1 MNNLIYPGIHNDD
14 FGGMTNIG
22 KIIRDAWVFGLLPE
36 TQTCEGWNLAQL
48 EKLYEQ
54 VHQAW
59 MPYGHLV
66 SQLTT
71 ELRQRHE
78 RIHGEAFH
86 QAKAQGWSIAE
97 LEEDD

>member
-1 MNNLIYPGIHNDD
+1 MNNLIYSGIHNDD

-36 TQTCEGWNLAQL
+36 TQTCEGWSLGQL

-59 MPYGHLV
+59 MPYGHLM
-66 SQLTT
+66 SHLPT
-71 ELRQRHE
+71 ELRQRYE
-78 RIHGEAFH
+78 RIHGEAFQ
-86 QAKAQGWSIAE
+86 QAKAQGWSINE